1 VDVALIPSKETAMP
15 IYAYR
20 CAACGASCELLQRS
34 TDAAPV
40 CPHCGGADMTQ
51 LLSRV
56 APQGRLAG
64 DLASARRQAA
74 KEGHFS
80 NYSKAEKTRL
90 KP

>member
-1 VDVALIPSKETAMP
+1 MP

-20 CAACGASCELLQRS
+20 CGACGASCELLQRS
-34 TDAAPV
+34 TDAPPV
-40 CPHCGGADMTQ
+40 CPECGGAEMKQ
-51 LLSRV
+51 LPSRI

-80 NYSKAEKTRL
+80 NYSKAEKANL
-90 KP
+90 KS